1 MRILERILGVPL
13 TASRR
18 KAALDQIRVE
28 APTANVHDI
37 LGGIGQ
43 HLTEKSG
50 ALLAA
55 QAILVVAVIYAL
67 DHSWNRVPVIAS
79 LIMLIAAALLV
90 MTNLRSAFVWRTG
103 SARKKAED
111 VALQTFAIM
120 VSRGLRFNL
129 ALYATF
135 AAIALLGAGATVFL

>member
-28 APTANVHDI
+28 APAANVHDI

-67 DHSWNRVPVIAS
+67 DHSWGRAPVIAS

-90 MTNLRSAFVWRTG
+90 MTNLRSSFVWRAG
-103 SARKKAED
+103 PARKTVED

-135 AAIALLGAGATVFL
+135 VAIALLGAGASVFF